1 MNDKVKGIVLSI
13 QDYKENDVLMQVIS
27 EEYGVLSIVGKAAKK
42 INSKNHFLP
51 LCLYEF
57 LIDYKDGKTIYST
70 HGYKLLESYFEDSDI
85 EMMSF
90 KNMLAELTLKNKDI
104 NCFDRLRFVYQN
116 VNRENQFLLG
126 CLYVSFLIKEFGI
139 SPVVDSCALCDV
151 KKVVALSN
159 RHGGF
164 LCMNH
169 LLGEE
174 ILSVDRLKKFRLVV
188 KGGFENYDVLKEFKY
203 ELADLILFMDFYLEN
218 TDTNLKSY
226 NFYRS
231 IF

>member
-42 INSKNHFLP
+42 ISSKNHFLP

-57 LIDYKDGKTIYST
+57 VIEKALKVSTLIKV
-70 HGYKLLESYFEDSDI
+70 
-85 EMMSF
+85 
-90 KNMLAELTLKNKDI
+90 LKNKDI

-126 CLYVSFLIKEFGI
+126 CLYVSFLMKEFGI

-188 KGGFENYDVLKEFKY
+188 KGGFENYEVLKEFKY